1 MRNSILTILLS
12 ILYSVPVLAQVAAQK
27 YEVGQLRFEGNETL
41 NDDQLLNVINTRETP
56 WGVWKWIYHVFD
68 KEILGGQKPE
78 YFDPITFSADFHQV
92 KRFYQDNG
100 FIHSQIDTSI
110 SVQPEKEIVLLTFS
124 IKEARRSLIDTI
136 DYQGFENLTPEVRD
150 ELTLNKQIE
159 VGQPYIQNKVEEES
173 RRIIKVFANNG
184 YVNVKLVTV
193 DARHYA
199 STDNFTLVFVF
210 NPGRRYTYGTISV
223 EQDTTSPERIDS
235 TIVLR
240 HLDFKE
246 GEYYGEQKKIES
258 ERNLNRLGV
267 FEATKIENALPDT
280 SSEIAR
286 IPVRVFVRT
295 RPFQELTPEIGVND
309 ENNAFNVLFGIGY
322 SHRNFFGG
330 ARNFSTRLR
339 LNLQSI
345 QFRSFNGP
353 VLQDSSLISKVELT
367 TQLVQ
372 PYFLNNKTSFSVAFS
387 AMLDK
392 QTSYYIP
399 SLSFRLGTQS
409 QTATYTRLF
418 IDWNLQ
424 LSDPKTVGVQQ
435 DLYFNKLIK
444 DLGFE
449 KQFNSFV
456 TITLQRDKRNDIFYP
471 SAGIFQSVSIEEG
484 GLFPRTFGRTLGLN
498 LPYSKYVKLTL
509 DGQWYLDPSNK
520 RDLIWAM
527 RSRAGAALLY
537 GDSPLKNIP
546 LTQRF
551 YSGGSGSVRGW
562 RARDLGASMTADQR
576 QQGSNALFEGTVE
589 ARWNLLNGA
598 GTFLFLDLEKISLVF
613 FYDFGNL
620 WTAPQKM
627 RLSEIAMAFGLGLRY
642 NTIAGPI
649 RIDFGMKLYDPDA
662 PSARRWV
669 TQKGFFPETFKNGV
683 LHLGVGH
690 TF

>member
-1 MRNSILTILLS
+1 MQNFILTILLS
-12 ILYSVPVLAQVAAQK
+12 ILCSVPVLAQVAAQK

-41 NDDQLLNVINTRETP
+41 NDDQLHNVMNTRETP
-56 WGVWKWIYHVFD
+56 WVVWKLIYHIFD

-92 KRFYQDNG
+92 KRFYKDNG
-100 FIHSQIDTSI
+100 FVHSQIDTSI
-110 SVQPEKEIVLLTFS
+110 SVRPEKEMVFLTFL
-124 IKEARRSLIDTI
+124 IKEGRRSLIDTI
-136 DYQGFENLTPEVRD
+136 VYQGFENLSPEVMN

-199 STDNFTLVFVF
+199 STDNFTLVFIF
-210 NPGRRYTYGTISV
+210 NPGRRYTFGTISV
-223 EQDTTSPERIDS
+223 EQDTTSPQRIDS

-240 HLDFKE
+240 HLDFTE

-267 FEATKIENALPDT
+267 FEAAKIENALPDT
-280 SSEIAR
+280 LSEVTN

-322 SHRNFFGG
+322 NHRNFFGG
-330 ARNFSTRLR
+330 ARNFSIRLR

-345 QFRSFNGP
+345 QYLSLFNIAA
-353 VLQDSSLISKVELT
+353 LRDSSLVSRAEMTMQVI
-367 TQLVQ
+367 Q
-372 PYFLNNKTSFSVAFS
+372 PYFINNKTSISTAFS

-392 QTSYYIP
+392 QTTYYNP

-409 QTATYTRLF
+409 QTATYTKLF

-424 LSDPKTVGVQQ
+424 ASDPKTVATLQ
-435 DLYFNKLIK
+435 DTINQA
-444 DLGFE
+444 LGFI

-471 SAGIFQSVSIEEG
+471 SAGFFQSISIEEG
-484 GLFPRTFGRTLGLN
+484 GLFPRTFGSMH
-498 LPYSKYVKLTL
+498 LPYSQYVKLYL
-509 DGQWYLDPSNK
+509 DGQWYLDPTKN

-527 RSRAGAALLY
+527 RAQAGAALLY
-537 GDSPLKNIP
+537 GHSPLKDIP
-546 LTQRF
+546 LSQRF
-551 YSGGSGSVRGW
+551 YSGGSGDVRGW
-562 RARDLGASMTADQR
+562 RARTLGVMPDSLR
-576 QQGSNALFEGTVE
+576 NQGGDAMVEGTIE
-589 ARWNLLNGA
+589 ARWNLLNEA
-598 GTFLFLDLEKISLVF
+598 GTFWFLDFKKFSLVF

-620 WTAPQKM
+620 WTKPQKM
-627 RLSEIAMAFGLGLRY
+627 SLSEIAMAFGFGLRY

-649 RIDFGMKLYDPDA
+649 RIDFGMKLYDPDVPA
-662 PSARRWV
+662 TRRWV
-669 TQKGFFPETFKNGV
+669 TQKEFFPETFKNGV
-683 LHLGVGH
+683 LHLGIGH